1 MRKIMLCFM
10 LLLGMA
16 VFAEKLTT
24 DGKSNLNLLMG
35 KWANGTL
42 ELRGE
47 KEKLFFISIA
57 SDGEVSKDIVKNYK
71 PNVYVIENY
80 YLMPNKKD
88 KNFYFAWDSK
98 YKTMVELDKDLN
110 IISKITRKITG
121 PAG

>member
-1 MRKIMLCFM
+1 MTYILSLEAEIHYHTNKEPSRESILLKI
-10 LLLGMA
+10 
-16 VFAEKLTT
+16 
-24 DGKSNLNLLMG
+24 
-35 KWANGTL
+35 
-42 ELRGE
+42 
-47 KEKLFFISIA
+47 
-57 SDGEVSKDIVKNYK
+57 SDVKNYK